1 MTERVIIIGGGAS
14 GLMAAITAAEHGA
27 DVTLLEKGSSCGKK
41 LLVSGKG
48 RCNITNMSDI
58 PTLEKNIPT
67 NPRFLRHSF
76 YNFPPEKV
84 IEFFESLGVACKVE
98 RGNRVFP
105 VSDNAADVRDALLKE
120 AKKLGVKIVLNT
132 AATDILTENGAV
144 KSVKCGTKAF
154 EADRVIVT
162 TGGKAFPGTGSNGD
176 GAMLAEKLGHTIVP
190 LRPSLTGIS
199 VKEEF
204 ITELQGLSLKNVTI
218 KVIHNSK
225 TVYKELGEMLFTHYG
240 LSGPIV
246 LSASRHIE
254 PSDTVILD
262 LKPGLTEEELDKRI
276 LRDFQKYSNKNFKNS
291 LDDLLP
297 KSLIPVIITLS
308 SIDEEKKV
316 NEITKEERRRL
327 VDLLKNLRF
336 TALGVRPFTEAI
348 VTRGGVSVKE
358 INPQTMESKLVQG
371 LYFAGEVIDVDAYT
385 GGFNLQI
392 AFSTGQL
399 AGFSSILGVGRK

>member
-1 MTERVIIIGGGAS
+1 MTERAIIIGGGAS

-105 VSDNAADVRDALLKE
+105 VSDNAADVRDALLKQ

-132 AATDILTENGAV
+132 AATDILTENSAV
-144 KSVKCGTKAF
+144 VGVKCGTKTF
-154 EADRVIVT
+154 EATRVIVT

-176 GAMLAEKLGHTIVP
+176 GAVLAEKVGHTIVP

-199 VKEEF
+199 IKEEF
-204 ITELQGLSLKNVTI
+204 IAELQGLSLKNVTI

-262 LKPGLTEEELDKRI
+262 LKPGLSEEELDKRV

-392 AFSTGQL
+392 AWSTAKL
-399 AGFSSILGVGRK
+399 AATFFRPF

>member
-84 IEFFESLGVACKVE
+84 VEFFESLGVACKIE

-120 AKKLGVKIVLNT
+120 AKKLGVTIVLNT
-132 AATDILTENGAV
+132 SATDILTKNSAV
-144 KSVKCGTKAF
+144 VGVKCGTKTF
-154 EADRVIVT
+154 EAERVIVT

-176 GAMLAEKLGHTIVP
+176 GAVLAEKVGHTIVP

-262 LKPGLTEEELDKRI
+262 LKPGLTEEDLDKRI

-316 NEITKEERRRL
+316 NEITKEERKRL

-336 TALGVRPFTEAI
+336 IALGVRPFTEAI

-358 INPQTMESKLVQG
+358 INPTTMESKLVQG

-399 AGFSSILGVGRK
+399 AGFSSILR